1 MKRSQIFEQ
10 PDFIPIFKDYSHFL
24 GKCIGIT
31 GQKGI
36 LGGILS
42 RRLTSH
48 NVHIEAYPGDI
59 TDTTSLEGWFRELH
73 FDYFFHFAAIVPV
86 SQVMDN
92 PLKAYDVNVIGSYNI
107 CKQIIETQPNCWL
120 FLASTSHIYKGKAI
134 SGESTLAVNSAEKPD
149 TFYGVSKLAAEQI
162 SSPILNQYG
171 VDYCIGRIFSFSSQ
185 NQKEPYLV
193 PTLYREIKE
202 LPEDGVLEIINP
214 DSVRDIMDADTVIDC
229 VLYLAKNR
237 FKGMLDIGS
246 GKGMSIKDIGYHI
259 CKSLGK
265 KIQIRGVNKVEPN
278 SLVANVET
286 LKQVLSKGK
295 HL

>member
-1 MKRSQIFEQ
+1 MKRQQLFEQ
-10 PDFIPIFKDYSHFL
+10 PGFIPVFEDYNHFL

-31 GQKGI
+31 GQIGV

-42 RRLTSH
+42 ERLTSNKV
-48 NVHIEAYPGDI
+48 NVKGYPGDI
-59 TDTTSLEGWFRELH
+59 TDIKSLEDWFGKNH

-86 SQVMDN
+86 SEVMAD

-107 CKQIIETQPNCWL
+107 CKQIIETQPDCWL

-134 SGESTLAVNSAEKPD
+134 SGESTSAVNSAEKPD

-171 VDYCIGRIFSFSSQ
+171 ADCCIGRIFSFSSQ

-202 LPEDGVLEIINP
+202 LPEDGVLELINP
-214 DSVRDIMDADTVIDC
+214 DSVRDIMDANTVIDC
-229 VLYLAKNR
+229 VLHLAKSR

-246 GKGMSIKDIGYHI
+246 GEGMSIKDIANHVS
-259 CKSLGK
+259 KMLGE
-265 KIQIRGVNKVEPN
+265 KIKISGVNKSEPN
-278 SLVANVET
+278 SLIADVET
-286 LKQVLSKGK
+286 LKLVLSKGK
-295 HL
+295 H